1 MEHEPYLEEEH
12 KDQLCKKD
20 CKRIAG
26 SLLFYYILL
35 FACAFTLGII
45 SSAYIMSGASQTELE
60 TITNIFSM
68 IATCFVTI
76 LTLVKRS
83 CMSQY
88 RTLYARNGIFFPS
101 FAIRLSLWDCLEQ
114 LEFLYS

>member
-76 LTLVKRS
+76 LTLVIYKRS
-83 CMSQY
+83 CM
-88 RTLYARNGIFFPS
+88 
-101 FAIRLSLWDCLEQ
+101 
-114 LEFLYS
+114 

>member
-35 FACAFTLGII
+35 FAKR
-45 SSAYIMSGASQTELE
+45 
-60 TITNIFSM
+60 
-68 IATCFVTI
+68 
-76 LTLVKRS
+76 LT
-83 CMSQY
+83 
-88 RTLYARNGIFFPS
+88 
-101 FAIRLSLWDCLEQ
+101 
-114 LEFLYS
+114 

>member
-12 KDQLCKKD
+12 KDQLCKED

-76 LTLVKRS
+76 LTLVIYKKKLHVTCLLYTS
-83 CMSQY
+83 IQY
-88 RTLYARNGIFFPS
+88 FH
-101 FAIRLSLWDCLEQ
+101 LSSYHKSKTYINL
-114 LEFLYS
+114 

>member
-45 SSAYIMSGASQTELE
+45 SSAYKIGRAH
-60 TITNIFSM
+60 
-68 IATCFVTI
+68 
-76 LTLVKRS
+76 
-83 CMSQY
+83 
-88 RTLYARNGIFFPS
+88 
-101 FAIRLSLWDCLEQ
+101 D
-114 LEFLYS
+114 